1 MDGCSRDDCIALLK
15 EKYSVLGR
23 LPQKSDFTEQETA
36 MIKSF
41 LGPWPRALE
50 KAGIKEVSEKRRETL
65 QKRTEKRIRA
75 KIKKRGFKIMK
86 KEEKKNV

>member
-1 MDGCSRDDCIALLK
+1 MDGHSRDDCIALLK

-23 LPQKSDFTEQETA
+23 LPKKSDFTEAEAA
-36 MIKSF
+36 MIKSL

-50 KAGIKEVSEKRRETL
+50 KAGVKE
-65 QKRTEKRIRA
+65 RTEKRIRA